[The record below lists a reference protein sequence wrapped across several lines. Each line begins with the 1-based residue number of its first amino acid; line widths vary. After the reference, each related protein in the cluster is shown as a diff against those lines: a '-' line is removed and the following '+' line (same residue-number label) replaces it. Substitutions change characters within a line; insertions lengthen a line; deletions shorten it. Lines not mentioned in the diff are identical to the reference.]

1 MKEIRPKRLK
11 IAIFTDTYAPEVNGV
26 AHSIDRFSKLVAD
39 DGHKVM
45 IFCPKHGRYRDK
57 SYPRITVKRYSSITA
72 PTYKAMKIAL
82 PFVLS
87 VRNDL
92 KKFKPDLVHIQTP
105 MGIGW
110 IGIWATK
117 ILKLKNVQTYHTY
130 IPDFLVYLKPKTF
143 LGFNLFVNYLNSSK
157 IIKVLLETDVSN
169 EDKSLNKLKTSLSEK
184 LDEVV
189 RKAQA
194 DKTSR
199 MTERFARDL
208 TRAVYNRADL
218 VLTPSRILKRIL
230 KKNGVKSEVEV
241 LSNGIEFERFEKKSD
256 YSIQNKLIH
265 VGRLGHEKHLEVVI
279 RALKIALKTNDRII
293 LDVIGEGP
301 ARKPMQRL
309 AKQLK
314 LSNHVRFLGF
324 KKREDLV
331 KFYCQYDAFVTAS
344 TIETQGI
351 VILEAMAAGLPII
364 GVKKLAVPEV
374 VKDSSNGY
382 LSRPFNEKE
391 MAKNILLLLSD
402 EGQLEKFGKKSLSIA
417 KSHEIVKCKEKL
429 ENYYYK
435 IASLK

>member
-1 MKEIRPKRLK
+1 
-11 IAIFTDTYAPEVNGV
+11 
-26 AHSIDRFSKLVAD
+26 
-39 DGHKVM
+39 
-45 IFCPKHGRYRDK
+45 
-57 SYPRITVKRYSSITA
+57 
-72 PTYKAMKIAL
+72 
-82 PFVLS
+82 
-87 VRNDL
+87 
-92 KKFKPDLVHIQTP
+92 
-105 MGIGW
+105 
-110 IGIWATK
+110 
-117 ILKLKNVQTYHTY
+117 
-130 IPDFLVYLKPKTF
+130 LVYLKPKTF